1 MKIQQ
6 DDRYKSSKR
15 RTNEEFGI
23 NRYTLLYIYIIN
35 NKKLLF
41 NTGNYTQYLIILY
54 NGKKSEKEYI
64 HTHI

>member
-1 MKIQQ
+1 LKIQQ

-64 HTHI
+64 HTYI